1 MNNQRL
7 SLTAALLPVFEDNR
21 TDNDVDDQND
31 DDDVILFTILSDAIP
46 IGILMARNHA
56 TPFYRLSCFQT
67 GSGSR
72 DWLLGNLE
80 IKASEWLVMIL
91 RQTKNRSTLRIHR
104 DTFSEFIRSHAWA
117 LSIS

>member
-7 SLTAALLPVFEDNR
+7 SLAADLLPVFEDNS

-31 DDDVILFTILSDAIP
+31 DDDVIFFTILSDALP

-56 TPFYRLSCFQT
+56 AAFYRLSCFQT

-72 DWLLGNLE
+72 DWLLPTLEESWMQGFWIAGNDS
-80 IKASEWLVMIL
+80 AS
-91 RQTKNRSTLRIHR
+91 
-104 DTFSEFIRSHAWA
+104 D
-117 LSIS
+117 